1 MVLGVTG
8 KIGSGKTLCC
18 EILEKEYKAKV
29 YSCDKIAKEIIENKE
44 TDYEPL
50 PQSLFFRSEAAQE
63 ECRQKIHKIVFDRI
77 DESIKKFKLTND
89 NTLIVVECAL
99 PSERLF
105 EICDKLIYVRNSY
118 ENKVKLLK
126 EKRSY
131 DEEITKLIYDS
142 QKYYDKCY
150 EKADIIIDN
159 DGTKLE
165 LENKLK
171 EVMNEIYIIRK

>member
-8 KIGSGKTLCC
+8 KIGSGKTLSC
-18 EILEKEYKAKV
+18 EILEKEYNAKV
-29 YSCDKIAKEIIENKE
+29 FSCDKIAKEIIENKE

-50 PQSLFFRSEAAQE
+50 PQSLFFRNEVAQE
-63 ECRQKIHKIVFDRI
+63 ECRQKIHKLVFDRI
-77 DESIKKFKLTND
+77 DESIKSFKQTND
-89 NTLIVVECAL
+89 DALIVVECAL

-105 EICDKLIYVRNSY
+105 DICDKIIYVRNSY

-126 EKRSY
+126 DKRSY
-131 DEEITKLIYDS
+131 DEEIVKLIYDS
-142 QKYYDKCY
+142 QKYYDKFY
-150 EKADIIIDN
+150 NKANIIIDN

-171 EVMNEIYIIRK
+171 EVIDEIYIIRK